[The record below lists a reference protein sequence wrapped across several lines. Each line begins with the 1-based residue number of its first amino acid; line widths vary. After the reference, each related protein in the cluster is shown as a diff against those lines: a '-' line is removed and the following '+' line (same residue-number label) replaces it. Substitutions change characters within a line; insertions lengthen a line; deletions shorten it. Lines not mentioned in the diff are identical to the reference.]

1 MRDLGVCSGR
11 QDATLYGRLGSLP
24 LPYWT
29 ERMRQK
35 LFVVESGGLVNT
47 SGPRWLVIRQ
57 YFSAT
62 A

>member
-1 MRDLGVCSGR
+1 
-11 QDATLYGRLGSLP
+11 
-24 LPYWT
+24 
-29 ERMRQK
+29 